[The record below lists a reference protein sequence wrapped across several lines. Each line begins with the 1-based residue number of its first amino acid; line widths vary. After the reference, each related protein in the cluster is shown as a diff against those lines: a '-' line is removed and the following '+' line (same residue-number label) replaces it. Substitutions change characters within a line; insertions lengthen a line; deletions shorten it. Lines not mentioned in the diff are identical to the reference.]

1 MSGKHGGV
9 QKRLQQKLHWDIP
22 YVHCFNHQLHLVVT
36 HALAAEQA
44 LVDFFSMCNML
55 YKFCRKPTVAILYK
69 GETLKRLLDQRWTG
83 HFGTVSIIL
92 RSFDDLSTLLWE
104 INSSP
109 AYGADVR
116 VEAAGLLRA
125 MSEPSFRFI
134 AEMVHKILSYLD
146 PPNLM
151 LQAEDMD
158 LLTGVQLVN
167 SACTCIENLRSETE
181 FVTLLKRCKDATT
194 EPVPNKRRRKL
205 NTSFAMY
212 AVEERIIYE
221 DLSDETELRRMY
233 FSCIDAVCGEMKERF
248 GERNCVL
255 MDALRSLDPEDS
267 TFLDVSK
274 VKPLLDLTNTPIVE
288 SEYTVAHQFLSM
300 QMKDS
305 FPADGGKWTM
315 KKVLQHFQKP
325 LEAMPSVM
333 TALKHALNF
342 GASTAL
348 CENSFSTLNNVLT
361 EHCLSM
367 LHWR

>member
-1 MSGKHGGV
+1 
-9 QKRLQQKLHWDIP
+9 
-22 YVHCFNHQLHLVVT
+22 
-36 HALAAEQA
+36 
-44 LVDFFSMCNML
+44 ML

-83 HFGTVSIIL
+83 HFGAVSIIL
-92 RSFDDLSTLLWE
+92 RSFDDLSTLLRE

-134 AEMVHKILSYLD
+134 AKMVHKILSYLG

-158 LLTGVQLVN
+158 LLT
-167 SACTCIENLRSETE
+167 
-181 FVTLLKRCKDATT
+181 
-194 EPVPNKRRRKL
+194 
-205 NTSFAMY
+205 
-212 AVEERIIYE
+212 VEERIIYE

-233 FSCIDAVCGEMKERF
+233 FSYIDAVCGEMKERF

-305 FPADGGKWTM
+305 FPADGGKRTM

-333 TALKHALNF
+333 MVLKHALTF

-348 CENSFSTLNNVLT
+348 CENYFSTLKNVLT
-361 EHCLSM
+361 EHRLSM
-367 LHWR
+367 LHRRKANLIKLTFEKDLTKKFREEWKDIVLRRFHSVAQRCLPLY